1 MKNKIFA
8 AALVAALSGA
18 GAVETAAQEL
28 RSSYFMK
35 TSTYRHQINPALLT
49 ETYVGMPFLGNLNI
63 GTQGNVG
70 LKNFIYKLDG
80 NPNYDLTT
88 FMNPQISTSE
98 FLDGLSGKNR
108 INIHLNENIFSTA
121 FAAFGGINLVE
132 LNLRSNTHVN
142 LPYELFEFMKSAGSK
157 DHYSLEDIG
166 MRTQNYAELAFGHS
180 RAIDEKLR
188 VGAKVKLLFG
198 LAYAELES
206 DQLDLTL
213 TDDVWAIEGDLQLN
227 AALMKTKLDYE
238 DEDKNSPDGR
248 RRVSGLDDFS
258 GGLAGFGLGFDFG
271 ASYQFNEDLLLSAS
285 LTDVGFISWSGVYK
299 ASSAGSWQFEGFDNI
314 YAGSDKGEDGRYTIG
329 QQFED
334 LGDDLEEI
342 FSVYEDGKGGKTTA
356 LAATLN
362 LGAEYT
368 MPFYRNLSAGF
379 LYTSRF
385 AGAYS
390 FHQGMLSAQCRPV
403 SWVEAS
409 LNTSVSSTGWAFGGM
424 LSFYMKRFNF
434 FVGSDRFLGK
444 VSKELFIPLNNMN
457 ANIAFGINFPLS
469 NSLWGD

>member
-8 AALVAALSGA
+8 AALVAALWG
-18 GAVETAAQEL
+18 GVPGEIAAQEL

-35 TSTYRHQINPALLT
+35 TSTFRHQINPALLT
-49 ETYVGMPFLGNLNI
+49 ESYVGMPFLGNLNV
-63 GTQGNVG
+63 GAQGNVG
-70 LKNFIYKLDG
+70 LKNFIYKLEG

-88 FMNPQISTSE
+88 FMNPQVSASE
-98 FLDGLSGKNR
+98 FLGDLSDKNR
-108 INIHLNENIFSTA
+108 INLHLNENIFSTA
-121 FAAFGGINLVE
+121 FTAFGGVNLVE
-132 LNLRSNTHVN
+132 LNIRSNTHVN
-142 LPYELFEFMKSAGSK
+142 LPYELFEFMKTTGAK

-166 MRTQNYAELAFGHS
+166 VRTQNYAELAFGHS
-180 RAIDEKLR
+180 RDIDDKLR

-198 LAYAELES
+198 LAYADLKS
-206 DQLDLTL
+206 DKLNLTL
-213 TDDVWAIEGDLQLN
+213 NDDVWGIDGDLQLN
-227 AALMKTKLDYE
+227 AAVMKTDLEYE

-248 RRVSGLDDFS
+248 RRVSGLDDFK
-258 GGLAGFGLGFDFG
+258 GGLSGFGLGIDLG
-271 ASYQFNEDLLLSAS
+271 ATYQLNEDILLSAS
-285 LTDVGFISWSGVYK
+285 LTDLGFISWSGVHK
-299 ASSAGSWQFEGFDNI
+299 ASSAGTWTFDGFDNI
-314 YAGSDKGEDGRYTIG
+314 YAGSDKGEDDQYMIG

-342 FSVYEDGKGGKTTA
+342 FSVYEDGKGSKTTA

-390 FHQGMLSAQCRPV
+390 FHQGMLAVNCRPL

-409 LNTSVSSTGWAFGGM
+409 LNTSVSSTGCSFGGM
-424 LSFYMKRFNF
+424 LSFYTKRFNF
-434 FVGSDRFLGK
+434 FIGSDRFLGK
-444 VSKELFIPLNNMN
+444 VSKEYFIPLNSMN
-457 ANIAFGINFPLS
+457 ANVAFGINFPLS
-469 NSLWGD
+469 NRNWNL